1 MSEASYFIGVRMN
14 PIFLCGDIVD
24 DLTEGL
30 CCSRDWVKDG
40 VGYGYGH
47 VYALSWSARCWLLCS
62 EGWKVRGVVVGAS
75 DCYGT
80 GKGHHMVNE

>member
-1 MSEASYFIGVRMN
+1 MSEAGYFIGVRLN
-14 PIFLCGDIVD
+14 PKFLRDGIVD
-24 DLTEGL
+24 DLAEGL

-40 VGYGYGH
+40 VGDGYDH
-47 VYALSWSARCWLLCS
+47 VHVISWSVWCWLLCS

-75 DCYGT
+75 DCCGT